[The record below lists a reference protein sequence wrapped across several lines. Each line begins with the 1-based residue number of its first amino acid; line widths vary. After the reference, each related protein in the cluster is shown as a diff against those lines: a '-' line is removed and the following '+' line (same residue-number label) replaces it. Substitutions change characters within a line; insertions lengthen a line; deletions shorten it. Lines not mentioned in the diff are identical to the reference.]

1 MIVWAIT
8 WQCNDL
14 NKVNISLSSHLCPF
28 FYIFLYS
35 REIHFSY
42 LGPVTMSN
50 QHIGLGFG
58 FMGFLQVFFLTQVR
72 VLVECVV
79 FNRLLF
85 LVVCTLFEKGMVFA
99 IFFVWWYFL
108 IFLETSPVYSINK
121 YTVTSTSTWHLYY
134 TWFISLTVTRSPTYI
149 PNRIPLHTTLS
160 YPTCP
165 S

>member
-1 MIVWAIT
+1 MIWT
-8 WQCNDL
+8 RL
-14 NKVNISLSSHLCPF
+14 ISACHPIYALFL
-28 FYIFLYS
+28 YIFIFQGNTFQLF
-35 REIHFSY
+35 RTCHNVKPAHWTRIRVHGIF
-42 LGPVTMSN
+42 T
-50 QHIGLGFG
+50 GF
-58 FMGFLQVFFLTQVR
+58 FILTQVR

-149 PNRIPLHTTLS
+149 PPRIPLHTTLS